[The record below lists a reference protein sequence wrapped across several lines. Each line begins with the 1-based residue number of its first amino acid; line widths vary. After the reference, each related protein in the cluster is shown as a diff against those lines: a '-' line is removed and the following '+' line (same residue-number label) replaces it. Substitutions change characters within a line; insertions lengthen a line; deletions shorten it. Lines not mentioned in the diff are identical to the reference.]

1 MEQRLYEALQRNPII
16 AAVRD
21 DEGLAQCLRT
31 DIQTVFVLYG
41 DICNISEIVRQ
52 IKDAGKIAIVHADL
66 ISGLAAKEISVDFL
80 RRSTQAD
87 GMISTR
93 ANMIQRAK
101 ELNMIAILRVF
112 LIDSMALDS
121 ALSAKNLKP
130 DAIDIL
136 PGLMPSMLQT
146 RPVCKITV
154 QRVMEQAQMK
164 RQSFYY
170 HYQDIYSVLE
180 WIVETQLCAPLQYDG
195 AQAPGEWCL
204 QALTL
209 LREKQPL
216 LHKISHALGHE
227 TMYRLTGKVIRP
239 QRARLLPDPAAVD
252 RATQSLALDMLCQAV
267 FCTVDSLVARRTP
280 LDAEA
285 FMHQLQALFLTVQQ
299 I

>member
-1 MEQRLYEALQRNPII
+1 M
-16 AAVRD
+16 RD

-87 GMISTR
+87 GVISTR
-93 ANMIQRAK
+93 ANMIQRAE

-136 PGLMPSMLQT
+136 PGLMPSMLRKVRQLT
-146 RPVCKITV
+146 GLPILTGGLITEKKE
-154 QRVMEQAQMK
+154 VMQA
-164 RQSFYY
+164 
-170 HYQDIYSVLE
+170 LE
-180 WIVETQLCAPLQYDG
+180 AGALAHFQYGPRRMADVRRNRICAP
-195 AQAPGEWCL
+195 
-204 QALTL
+204 
-209 LREKQPL
+209 
-216 LHKISHALGHE
+216 I
-227 TMYRLTGKVIRP
+227 
-239 QRARLLPDPAAVD
+239 QRAGSPRLLN
-252 RATQSLALDMLCQAV
+252 RCCRQGRS
-267 FCTVDSLVARRTP
+267 ARSRCS
-280 LDAEA
+280 A
-285 FMHQLQALFLTVQQ
+285 
-299 I
+299 

>member
-1 MEQRLYEALQRNPII
+1 M
-16 AAVRD
+16 RD

-87 GMISTR
+87 GVISTR

-136 PGLMPSMLQT
+136 PGLMPSMLRKVRQLT
-146 RPVCKITV
+146 GLPILTGGLITEKKE
-154 QRVMEQAQMK
+154 VMQA
-164 RQSFYY
+164 
-170 HYQDIYSVLE
+170 LE
-180 WIVETQLCAPLQYDG
+180 AGALAAHFQYGPRRMADVRRNRICAP
-195 AQAPGEWCL
+195 
-204 QALTL
+204 
-209 LREKQPL
+209 
-216 LHKISHALGHE
+216 I
-227 TMYRLTGKVIRP
+227 
-239 QRARLLPDPAAVD
+239 QRAGSPRLLN
-252 RATQSLALDMLCQAV
+252 RCCRQGRS
-267 FCTVDSLVARRTP
+267 ARSRCS
-280 LDAEA
+280 A
-285 FMHQLQALFLTVQQ
+285 
-299 I
+299 

>member
-136 PGLMPSMLQT
+136 PGLMPSMLRKVRQLT
-146 RPVCKITV
+146 GLPILTGGLITEKKE
-154 QRVMEQAQMK
+154 VMQA
-164 RQSFYY
+164 
-170 HYQDIYSVLE
+170 LE
-180 WIVETQLCAPLQYDG
+180 AGALAISSTAPRRMADVRRNRICAP
-195 AQAPGEWCL
+195 
-204 QALTL
+204 
-209 LREKQPL
+209 
-216 LHKISHALGHE
+216 I
-227 TMYRLTGKVIRP
+227 
-239 QRARLLPDPAAVD
+239 QRAGSPRLLN
-252 RATQSLALDMLCQAV
+252 RCCRQGRS
-267 FCTVDSLVARRTP
+267 ARSRCS
-280 LDAEA
+280 A
-285 FMHQLQALFLTVQQ
+285 
-299 I
+299 